1 LARIFIY
8 LYYQTNQPKE
18 KKKMTKL
25 SLFLYGADALDSID
39 SIFFG
44 LGVVS
49 CVIALILGICI
60 CCAWFDDDC
69 KSDEGGAWFRKHTIG
84 ILVTSF
90 LVVIGSFTAAAAIP
104 SKQTMY
110 MIAGVEMAN
119 EFRQTETAHE
129 LSAEMKGILHD
140 ITGIIHSYA
149 VEHGA
154 QEAK

>member
-1 LARIFIY
+1 
-8 LYYQTNQPKE
+8 
-18 KKKMTKL
+18 MTKL

-39 SIFFG
+39 SIFIG
-44 LGVVS
+44 LGAIS
-49 CVIALILGICI
+49 CLVALILIICI
-60 CCAWFDDDC
+60 CCAWFDDEC
-69 KSDEGGAWFRKHTIG
+69 RRDESGAWFRKHTVG
-84 ILVTSF
+84 IIVASIF
-90 LVVIGSFTAAAAIP
+90 VVVGSFTAAAAIP
-104 SKQTMY
+104 EKQTMY

-149 VEHGA
+149 VDHGA